1 MRNQYVMHET
11 YMQKLE
17 IEALIE
23 RVEKLEKKL
32 ALSNYHLKLLRNFM
46 RNYPN
51 NMQLGEM
58 VREAFTDINIEE

>member
-58 VREAFTDINIEE
+58 VREAFTDLNIEE